1 MRPNQK
7 DIFNLLDQVTVSDSG
22 EIQSF
27 MYHMLTGKT
36 VKLRKFPSRVL
47 IIKNKIYRYKTTN
60 SINLW

>member
-36 VKLRKFPSRVL
+36 VKLRKFPSGWLKDNRKL
-47 IIKNKIYRYKTTN
+47 FNGKSLPMGKIY
-60 SINLW
+60 